1 MAAKVYLD
9 TNVFKFAATALPRT
23 RRVFTGVNWGGHRQ
37 IAEVHQPIVV
47 NPNEKIAA
55 GSELKAEVE
64 LLPKVAHLAHEGVI
78 VLAISVETQVEL
90 SGIPGLDSM
99 TEDLYNAPRITVEPP
114 IRYGRVLFGGTED
127 FREAQFSFIE
137 SLGDSRFLELRRA
150 CGAQQGKKVNR
161 NQLLDAFHL
170 WCAEHNACEY
180 FLSLDFKLARV
191 IDAGKIKP
199 TCRIVRPSELL
210 SLLAQGHTDSI

>member
-9 TNVFKFAATALPRT
+9 ANVFKFAATALSRT
-23 RRVFTGVNWGGHRQ
+23 RRVFTGVNWGAHRQ

-47 NPNEKIAA
+47 NPNERIAA

-64 LLPKVAHLAHEGVI
+64 LLPKVARQAHEGVI
-78 VLAISVETQVEL
+78 VFAISVETQVEL

-127 FREAQFSFIE
+127 FREAQFRFIE
-137 SLGDSRFLELRRA
+137 SWAIVASSNCAGHAVPSRARRLT
-150 CGAQQGKKVNR
+150 GT
-161 NQLLDAFHL
+161 
-170 WCAEHNACEY
+170 
-180 FLSLDFKLARV
+180 S
-191 IDAGKIKP
+191 
-199 TCRIVRPSELL
+199 S
-210 SLLAQGHTDSI
+210 

>member
-1 MAAKVYLD
+1 MAAKVCLD

-47 NPNEKIAA
+47 NPSEKIAA

-90 SGIPGLDSM
+90 SGIPDLDSM
-99 TEDLYNAPRITVEPP
+99 AGDLYNAPRITLEPP

-161 NQLLDAFHL
+161 NQLLADNHPGAAGDARANL
-170 WCAEHNACEY
+170 SVVAAERTCAVRESTAESDRGTDGCGP
-180 FLSLDFKLARV
+180 
-191 IDAGKIKP
+191 DAA
-199 TCRIVRPSELL
+199 VRRER
-210 SLLAQGHTDSI
+210 SILN

>member
-1 MAAKVYLD
+1 M
-9 TNVFKFAATALPRT
+9 
-23 RRVFTGVNWGGHRQ
+23 TG
-37 IAEVHQPIVV
+37 
-47 NPNEKIAA
+47 
-55 GSELKAEVE
+55 
-64 LLPKVAHLAHEGVI
+64 
-78 VLAISVETQVEL
+78 
-90 SGIPGLDSM
+90 
-99 TEDLYNAPRITVEPP
+99 DLYKAPRITVEPP

-127 FREAQFSFIE
+127 FREAQFRFIE

-191 IDAGKIKP
+191 VDAGKIKP

-210 SLLAQGHTDSI
+210 PLLAQGHTDSI